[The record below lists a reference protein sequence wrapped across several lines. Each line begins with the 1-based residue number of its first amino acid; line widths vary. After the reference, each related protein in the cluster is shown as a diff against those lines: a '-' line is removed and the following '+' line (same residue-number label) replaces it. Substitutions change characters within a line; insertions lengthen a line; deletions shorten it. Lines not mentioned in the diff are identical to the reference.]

1 MVTKFLEKFKALGF
15 EVELIRYIPQME
27 YIEFIIEKYGER
39 VRGVIHNDGEPRYMD
54 WLDATQ
60 KPFDAYWRHGKSCSY
75 NTLENL
81 AKAFDKRYK
90 K

>member
-1 MVTKFLEKFKALGF
+1 MVAKFLEQFKMLGF
-15 EVELIRYIPQME
+15 EVELIRFVPQMD
-27 YIEFIIEKYGER
+27 YIEFIIEKHGEF
-39 VRGVIHNDGEPRYMD
+39 VRGVIRNDGEPRYIE
-54 WLDATQ
+54 WLDSTQ
-60 KPFDAYWRHGKSCSY
+60 KPFEAYWRHGKACSY